1 MKGFTMESQKLEQL
15 IKQSERLT
23 SSERL
28 ILVQHLIA
36 KVQKEIPEKKISRK
50 WSELIG
56 IIPYPALNEDA
67 QTYISRSRE
76 YDNTHRAQIIRD
88 GE

>member
-1 MKGFTMESQKLEQL
+1 MESQKLEQL
-15 IKQSERLT
+15 IKQLEKLT

-28 ILVQHLIA
+28 ILAQHLIA
-36 KVQKEIPEKKISRK
+36 KVQKEIPAMKTSRK

-76 YDNTHRAQIIRD
+76 YDDTHRAQIIRD